1 MLCARFAGADKDVV
15 VPWCR
20 VEDLLPSRHA
30 EELRSRQ
37 TDLSNAYWDEVDRE
51 GMAKEGRQPEVEELQ
66 SAEEECLVLEK
77 ASFNACSSFVWFA
90 THSLIVSNS
99 PRRPSVGSSKLRP
112 KAAIRTVTRGRV
124 FTSCVVG
131 YARAKGTGSKLALCT
146 HG

>member
-37 TDLSNAYWDEVDRE
+37 TDLSSAYWDEVDRE

-66 SAEEECLVLEK
+66 SAEEECLVLREGK
-77 ASFNACSSFVWFA
+77 LQRVQFLRMVRHTQPHREQLTQA
-90 THSLIVSNS
+90 T
-99 PRRPSVGSSKLRP
+99 
-112 KAAIRTVTRGRV
+112 
-124 FTSCVVG
+124 FCWQF
-131 YARAKGTGSKLALCT
+131 
-146 HG
+146 

>member
-66 SAEEECLVLEK
+66 SAEEECLVLREGK
-77 ASFNACSSFVWFA
+77 VVEVPPGFQAAPA
-90 THSLIVSNS
+90 TRPRSWPSMLDGAAPS
-99 PRRPSVGSSKLRP
+99 PRRMRSNTRHSGADVG
-112 KAAIRTVTRGRV
+112 
-124 FTSCVVG
+124 
-131 YARAKGTGSKLALCT
+131 
-146 HG
+146 